1 MSKQIE
7 SQIEPGSRSDLPFFD
22 RQPTTSIVSFRVEQ
36 SETGCPT
43 VGSEIEIPGFHLFA
57 VSTASPASIEVREP
71 ITPQSVGQRAG
82 EYPVIAT
89 TKKTLCLGKTFP
101 LMTVG
106 TDNPVLGPQVLSEVQ
121 AIKKMRAMGIPM
133 EDVDDWLDGKHI
145 PTQEPVKSTYE
156 RLFPKEAAK
165 SDKTG
170 REAHLERLQQAIS
183 YNIEMMSAPPCRSE
197 SDGRR

>member
-1 MSKQIE
+1 VDEAGPAGLAGGDGRSLSRSWSRGGGISRGLPGREIFTLRGVCQARKIARPDEYLIRSASMSKQIE
-7 SQIEPGSRSDLPFFD
+7 TQIEPGSRSDLPFFD

-43 VGSEIEIPGFHLFA
+43 VGSEIEISGFHLFA

-133 EDVDDWLDGKHI
+133 E
-145 PTQEPVKSTYE
+145 
-156 RLFPKEAAK
+156 
-165 SDKTG
+165 
-170 REAHLERLQQAIS
+170 
-183 YNIEMMSAPPCRSE
+183 
-197 SDGRR
+197 